1 MERVCSDQAAQAYF
15 KLNSPRFDS
24 IEVMDEPKRVFS
36 NFVKGY
42 ETLPVRIAG

>member
-1 MERVCSDQAAQAYF
+1 LE
-15 KLNSPRFDS
+15 RFDT
-24 IEVMDEPKRVFS
+24 ITVVDDPKWIYS